1 MKKLKHLIMA
11 GAMMI
16 VLPTAS
22 YAVGI
27 SNAELS
33 ATTCFM
39 CHGPEGKFVG
49 GSIPPLAGYPESVM
63 IEQLKAIKVG
73 TRKSTVMQRHITG
86 YTDLEIEELAKY
98 FSTLKP

>member
-1 MKKLKHLIMA
+1 
-11 GAMMI
+11 
-16 VLPTAS
+16 
-22 YAVGI
+22 
-27 SNAELS
+27 
-33 ATTCFM
+33 M

>member
-1 MKKLKHLIMA
+1 MKKLKNLIIV
-11 GAMMI
+11 GAI
-16 VLPTAS
+16 FSVPSAS

-27 SNAELS
+27 SNAEMS

-63 IEQLKAIKVG
+63 AQQLKAIKNG
-73 TRKSTVMQRHITG
+73 TRKSTIMQRHIKG
-86 YTDLEIEELAKY
+86 YTDAEIDALAKY
-98 FSTLKP
+98 FGTLKP